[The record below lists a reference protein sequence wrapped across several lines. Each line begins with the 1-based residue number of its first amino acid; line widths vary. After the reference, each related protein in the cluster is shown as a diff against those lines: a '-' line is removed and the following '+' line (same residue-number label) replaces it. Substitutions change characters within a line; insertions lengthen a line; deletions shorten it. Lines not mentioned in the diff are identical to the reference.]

1 MFQDKEMV
9 NDYLAGLNAGL
20 TGYANI
26 IAQTNNS
33 ELRQT
38 LIQLRNQ
45 DESRQRTLYSYALQK
60 GHYKPAAPASKEVIQ
75 QLRTQLMAEQQQN

>member
-1 MFQDKEMV
+1 MLQDKEMV
-9 NDYLAGLNAGL
+9 NDYLAGLNASL

-60 GHYKPAAPASKEVIQ
+60 GHYKPAAPASEEVVQ
-75 QLRTQLMAEQQQN
+75 QLKTQLMNDIQN

>member
-9 NDYLAGLNAGL
+9 NDYLAGLNASL
-20 TGYANI
+20 AGYANI

-38 LIQLRNQ
+38 LIQMRNQ
-45 DESRQRTLYSYALQK
+45 DESRQRKLYSFALQK
-60 GHYKPAAPASKEVIQ
+60 GHYKPAARASDEVVQ
-75 QLRTQLMAEQQQN
+75 QLRTQLMSEQQN